1 MLLKK
6 HNNIKINMK
15 KNLIALTICLMMI
28 SSVLSQQRLSDS
40 TVIVPI
46 KSLKN
51 ALLVKVDRD
60 NLKNQLGIARDSIK
74 YMDTIILRQD
84 SIIHVCDSTRLVLDS
99 QISDYKST
107 VIAKDGIIN
116 EQNNKIKN
124 LTNKITGTI
133 ITLTL
138 STIGFI
144 LLLI

>member
-1 MLLKK
+1 
-6 HNNIKINMK
+6 
-15 KNLIALTICLMMI
+15 MMI

-40 TVIVPI
+40 TAIVPI